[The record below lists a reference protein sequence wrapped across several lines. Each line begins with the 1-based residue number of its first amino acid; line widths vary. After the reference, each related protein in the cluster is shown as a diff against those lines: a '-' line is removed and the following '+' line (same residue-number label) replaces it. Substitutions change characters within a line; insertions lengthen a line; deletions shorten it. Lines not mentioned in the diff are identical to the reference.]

1 MTRPRMPLP
10 QLAAA
15 VSMTVAFSLAILKL
29 WGGWLTHTMTLW
41 SLMVDSALDLLASG
55 MNYYFIRKSYHPPNA
70 TFPYGYG
77 KAQSVAALSQ
87 AYIIAFSSLVLGYQS
102 VLQVIAPRPLNRL
115 DWGMAILAISWTATC
130 GLMIFLRWVAH
141 KTGSLAVRADSF
153 HYETDLL
160 TNLGGII
167 SLGLVRY
174 LGWRISDGIFGL
186 VIVGYMLFGAL
197 RIARQSI
204 EDLLDRTLSPEENQR
219 IMEIIHNFH
228 PAIRNPHDFRSR
240 RSGHRIFIEFHI
252 EVDRSYT
259 FEEAHELAEDLI
271 DRIREEFPNAELTVH
286 VDPEGATR

>member
-1 MTRPRMPLP
+1 MTQPRIPLP
-10 QLAAA
+10 QIAAG
-15 VSMTVAFSLAILKL
+15 VSMSVAFSLALLKL
-29 WGGWLTHTMTLW
+29 WGGWLTHTITLW
-41 SLMVDSALDLLASG
+41 SLMVDSVLDLLASG
-55 MNYYFIRKSYHPPNA
+55 MNFYFIRKSFHPPNP

-87 AYIIAFSSLVLGYQS
+87 AYIIAFSALILGVQS
-102 VLQVIAPRPLNRL
+102 VRQIIAPRPLEEL
-115 DWGMAILAISWTATC
+115 GWGMTILAISWVATFA
-130 GLMIFLRWVAH
+130 LMIFLRWVARQ
-141 KTGSLAVRADSF
+141 TGSLAVRADSF
-153 HYETDLL
+153 HYEIDLL
-160 TNLGGII
+160 TNLGGIL

-174 LGWRISDGIFGL
+174 LDWRISDGIFGL
-186 VIVGYMLFGAL
+186 AIVLYMMIGAF

-204 EDLLDRTLSPEENQR
+204 EDLLDRTLSPEENRR
-219 IMEIIHNFH
+219 ILEIIHTFH